1 MENSGIS
8 LLDLLLS
15 ISDTVDI
22 ISPELNGHHKRV
34 TYISQAIAKEM
45 GITLEERRDLFL
57 ASLLHDCGSMSLKER
72 LDSLEFDMVNPHK
85 HAQIG
90 YQLFKDFKPL
100 ERPAVIIMYH
110 HTDWYFE
117 YGTSSGL
124 NSSDN
129 LLENS
134 AENSNYININ
144 GEIPVE
150 SRILNLADR
159 VDVLIDKKKEVLGQ
173 VAGIRKKILEESGRK
188 FMPEVVYAF
197 LKVSEPES
205 FWLDIINIEKFGGN
219 TMRNTEY
226 DIILEEK
233 NMYEAAEIF
242 KRLIDFRSNF
252 TAAHS
257 SGVAAVAEVLG
268 HYVGLKEK
276 DVNVLKIAGYLH
288 DLGKLAVPTEI
299 LEKPAQLTKE
309 EVNIMKIHP
318 YYTYKILSRVEGL
331 KEICET
337 AAFHHERLNGKGY
350 PFNMKGED
358 LSLTARI
365 LAVADIFTAITE
377 DRPYRKAMDPEMS
390 LRVMEKMVMNQ
401 SIDKNIFLILK
412 EKYYSINSVRM
423 EAQNEEVNVYK
434 KFIQI

>member
-90 YQLFKDFKPL
+90 YQLLKDFKPL

-205 FWLDIINIEKFGGN
+205 F
-219 TMRNTEY
+219 
-226 DIILEEK
+226 
-233 NMYEAAEIF
+233 
-242 KRLIDFRSNF
+242 
-252 TAAHS
+252 
-257 SGVAAVAEVLG
+257 
-268 HYVGLKEK
+268 
-276 DVNVLKIAGYLH
+276 
-288 DLGKLAVPTEI
+288 
-299 LEKPAQLTKE
+299 
-309 EVNIMKIHP
+309 
-318 YYTYKILSRVEGL
+318 
-331 KEICET
+331 
-337 AAFHHERLNGKGY
+337 
-350 PFNMKGED
+350 
-358 LSLTARI
+358 
-365 LAVADIFTAITE
+365 
-377 DRPYRKAMDPEMS
+377 
-390 LRVMEKMVMNQ
+390 
-401 SIDKNIFLILK
+401 
-412 EKYYSINSVRM
+412 
-423 EAQNEEVNVYK
+423 
-434 KFIQI
+434 